1 MRIPGEMK
9 QFVVDFV
16 TLYGKKDYMKPDLK
30 YMRFETAYSI
40 HFGTEYGLIAVVVRK
55 IIKFNV
61 T

>member
-1 MRIPGEMK
+1 MK